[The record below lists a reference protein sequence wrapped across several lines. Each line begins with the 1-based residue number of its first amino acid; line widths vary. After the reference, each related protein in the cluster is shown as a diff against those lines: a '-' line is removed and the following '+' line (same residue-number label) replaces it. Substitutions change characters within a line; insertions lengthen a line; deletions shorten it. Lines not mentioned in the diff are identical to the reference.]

1 MLGEVVAAVFEILS
15 DESDSVEVGSHRELV
30 VFALH
35 LLGACFPLG
44 ECLVVQGER

>member
-1 MLGEVVAAVFEILS
+1 MLCEVFAAVFEFFS
-15 DESDSVEVGSHRELV
+15 NEPDSVEVGSHCEFV

-44 ECLVVQGER
+44 KRLVVQGEC